1 MTSRQ
6 YNHTGIQ
13 IQTMTKYV
21 SPVKNALNSPVVNA
35 LKLIGG
41 KWKIAIIY
49 TLRSDP
55 VRFGELKRTL
65 SPITQQMLTKQ
76 LRELER
82 DLLIDRTVFEVIPPK
97 VEYSLTEFGKSFM
110 PVMESLCNWST
121 DNKAQLPV
129 ISKREDEVPTL
140 ATTLEDCYTFVLRK
154 CLLTLT
160 CNC

>member
-49 TLRSDP
+49 TLRGDP

-97 VEYSLTEFGKSFM
+97 VEYSLTEFGQSFM

-121 DNKAQLPV
+121 ENQALMEG
-129 ISKREDEVPTL
+129 ISKREYSAPTIATDL
-140 ATTLEDCYTFVLRK
+140 AAS
-154 CLLTLT
+154 
-160 CNC
+160 